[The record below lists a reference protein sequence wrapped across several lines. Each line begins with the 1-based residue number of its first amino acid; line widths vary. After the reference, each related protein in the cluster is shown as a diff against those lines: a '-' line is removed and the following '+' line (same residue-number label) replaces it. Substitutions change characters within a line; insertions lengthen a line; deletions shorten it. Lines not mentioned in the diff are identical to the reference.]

1 MRALFHFQYG
11 TEVTQEQLDALNM
24 LVTKPIGVDEESDNG
39 RLKLRSWQTYEGN
52 INAVMQVIEPS
63 NRIELQGLSD
73 PNPIVELT
81 NRVEDLLAEVR
92 RRGPFN
98 EKVGVQV
105 PGNNLLEIRST
116 KAVTNCCSDEL
127 SGYLEEGWV
136 IVAACPQPDQRRPD
150 YVLGHRDE
158 GLNPA

>member
-1 MRALFHFQYG
+1 MRALFQFQFG
-11 TEVTQEQLDALNM
+11 TEVTREQLDALNM
-24 LVTKPIGVDEESDNG
+24 LVTKPIVVDEEESDE
-39 RLKLRSWQTYEGN
+39 RLKLRSWETYEGN
-52 INAVMQVIEPS
+52 INQVMQVIGPS
-63 NRIELQGLSD
+63 NRIELQGLAD

-116 KAVTNCCSDEL
+116 KAVEDCCSDQL
-127 SGYLEEGWV
+127 SEYLEQGWV
-136 IVAACPQPDQRRPD
+136 IIAACPQPDQRRPD

-158 GLNPA
+158 GLNPG